1 MIEQLV
7 NIDRMEHA
15 LALFGSFDE
24 NVRLIEQEYS
34 VTVTCRGTEIKVF
47 GDEEGVSL
55 AVRAITGLLSLINK
69 GESLTEQNIRYVMA
83 MVSEGREDK
92 DGEEAMT
99 HTASME
105 SCIADL
111 DLLMCSRNRSDD
123 AEDRRARVQ
132 AERDK
137 LTEKLRAKTQEA
149 KELREARTGEIAPI
163 TEEIIDDGAGD
174 L

>member
-1 MIEQLV
+1 MEWKGMESTRVEKNIEGAYKIV
-7 NIDRMEHA
+7 E
-15 LALFGSFDE
+15 LFKP
-24 NVRLIEQEYS
+24 LI
-34 VTVTCRGTEIKVF
+34 
-47 GDEEGVSL
+47 
-55 AVRAITGLLSLINK
+55 A
-69 GESLTEQNIRYVMA
+69 
-83 MVSEGREDK
+83 REDK
-92 DGEEAMT
+92 DGEEVMA

-149 KELREARTGEIAPI
+149 KERREARTGEIAPI